1 MDAKLQE
8 TAAELLKLPDEDRAY
23 LADVLAESL
32 DGFIDPKLEDAWS
45 LEVAGRLHEIETG
58 QVEGIPSE
66 QVHEEL
72 RRLLNETD
80 HLPPAGA
87 K

>member
-1 MDAKLQE
+1 MDAKIQQ
-8 TAAELLKLPDEDRAY
+8 TAAELLNLPSEERAY
-23 LADVLAESL
+23 LADVLVESL
-32 DGFIDPKLEDAWS
+32 DDFATAKLEDAWS

-72 RRLLNETD
+72 RRLLDETD